1 MTIAARGRS
10 ALGGRRLDAA
20 ADIGSPVVSRR
31 IAVLTTGALLLL
43 VLGVLGTTLPVP
55 YVAQVPGPTFNTL
68 GDIDGEPIIVVEGR
82 EPNDVDG
89 NLNLT
94 TVGVSRGGL
103 SLVQAVRGWLDDE
116 VAVVPEDVIYPP
128 DQSEEETREAN
139 REAFLTSE
147 QAAESV
153 ALGRLGYPEKVVV
166 KGFAADSPSEGLLE
180 EGDAIE
186 AVDGRPTP
194 DLDALDEVLTSVPG
208 GTEVTV
214 DYTRLGE
221 PGTTTVT
228 TRAATER
235 EGSLLGVSVL
245 LQPFAPFDV
254 DIQVEDVGGPS
265 AGLMLTLGILDL
277 VGDDDLTG
285 GAVIAGTGTIDIDGN
300 VGPIGG
306 ITLKMVTAREIGAEL
321 FLVPADNC
329 AEALRVE
336 DPGFPLARVA
346 TLDDA
351 LEALDRPPG
360 RAHPRDLLT
369 SGRRE
374 PRPLRCVVLG

>member
-1 MTIAARGRS
+1 MT
-10 ALGGRRLDAA
+10 
-20 ADIGSPVVSRR
+20 RR
-31 IAVLTTGALLLL
+31 IAVLTTGTLLLL

-82 EPNDVDG
+82 EPNEVEG

-94 TVGVSRGGL
+94 TVAVSRGGL

-116 VAVVPEDVIYPP
+116 VAVVPEDVVYPP
-128 DQSEEETREAN
+128 DRSEEETREAN

-153 ALGRLGYPEKVVV
+153 ALGRLGYPDKVVV
-166 KGFAADSPSEGLLE
+166 KGFADDSPSEGALE

-194 DLDALDEVLTSVPG
+194 DLDALDEVLTSIPG

-214 DYTRLGE
+214 DYIRLGE
-221 PGTTTVT
+221 PGSATVT
-228 TRAATER
+228 TRPATER

-245 LQPFAPFDV
+245 LQPFAPFDI

-277 VGDDDLTG
+277 VGDEDLTG
-285 GAVIAGTGTIDIDGN
+285 GAVIAGSGTIDVDGN

-306 ITLKMVTAREIGAEL
+306 IALKMVTARDIDAEL

-329 AEALRVE
+329 AEALRVD

-346 TLDDA
+346 TLD
-351 LEALDRPPG
+351 EALDALTDFQAG
-360 RAHPRDLLT
+360 RAFET
-369 SGRRE
+369 
-374 PRPLRCVVLG
+374 C

>member
-1 MTIAARGRS
+1 M
-10 ALGGRRLDAA
+10 
-20 ADIGSPVVSRR
+20 SRR

-43 VLGVLGTTLPVP
+43 LLGVLGTTLPVP

-116 VAVVPEDVIYPP
+116 VAVVPEELVYPP
-128 DQSEEETREAN
+128 DRSEEETREAN

-153 ALGRLGYPEKVVV
+153 ALGRLGYPDKVVV
-166 KGFAADSPSEGLLE
+166 KGFADDSPSEGALE

-194 DLDALDEVLTSVPG
+194 DLAALDEVLTSIPG

-221 PGTTTVT
+221 PGSTTVT
-228 TRAATER
+228 TRPATDR

-265 AGLMLTLGILDL
+265 AGLMLTLGILDI
-277 VGDDDLTG
+277 VGEDDLTD

-306 ITLKMVTAREIGAEL
+306 ITLKMVTARDIGAEM

-346 TLDDA
+346 SLDDA
-351 LEALDRPPG
+351 LDALTDLQAG
-360 RAHPRDLLT
+360 RTPET
-369 SGRRE
+369 
-374 PRPLRCVVLG
+374 C

>member
-1 MTIAARGRS
+1 M
-10 ALGGRRLDAA
+10 
-20 ADIGSPVVSRR
+20 SRR

-116 VAVVPEDVIYPP
+116 VAVVPEDVVYPP

-166 KGFAADSPSEGLLE
+166 KGFADDSPSEGLLE

-194 DLDALDEVLTSVPG
+194 DLDALDEVLTSIPG
-208 GTEVTV
+208 GTEITV

-221 PGTTTVT
+221 PGSTSVVT
-228 TRAATER
+228 NTATER

-277 VGDDDLTG
+277 VGDDDLTAG
-285 GAVIAGTGTIDIDGN
+285 NVIAGTGTIDIDGN

-306 ITLKMVTAREIGAEL
+306 ITLKMVTARDIGADL

-329 AEALRVE
+329 TEALQVE

-351 LEALDRPPG
+351 LDALADFQAG
-360 RAHPRDLLT
+360 RTPAT
-369 SGRRE
+369 
-374 PRPLRCVVLG
+374 C

>member
-1 MTIAARGRS
+1 
-10 ALGGRRLDAA
+10 
-20 ADIGSPVVSRR
+20 VSRR

-82 EPNDVDG
+82 EPNDVEG

-128 DQSEEETREAN
+128 DRSEEETREAN

-166 KGFAADSPSEGLLE
+166 KGFADDSPSEGQLE

-194 DLDALDEVLTSVPG
+194 DLDALDAVLTSIPG
-208 GTEVTV
+208 GTEITV

-221 PGTTTVT
+221 PGNTTVVT
-228 TRAATER
+228 NTATER

-245 LQPFAPFDV
+245 LQPFAPFDI

-277 VGDDDLTG
+277 VGDDDLTA
-285 GAVIAGTGTIDIDGN
+285 GAVIAGTGTIDVDGN

-306 ITLKMVTAREIGAEL
+306 ITLKMVTARDIGAEL
-321 FLVPADNC
+321 FLVPAENC
-329 AEALRVE
+329 AEALQVE

-351 LEALDRPPG
+351 LEALDALQDG
-360 RAHPRDLLT
+360 RTPAT
-369 SGRRE
+369 
-374 PRPLRCVVLG
+374 C

>member
-1 MTIAARGRS
+1 M
-10 ALGGRRLDAA
+10 
-20 ADIGSPVVSRR
+20 SRR

-43 VLGVLGTTLPVP
+43 VFGVLGTTLPVP

-94 TVGVSRGGL
+94 TVGVSSGGL

-116 VAVVPEDVIYPP
+116 VAVVPEDVVYPP
-128 DQSEEETREAN
+128 DRSEEETREAN

-153 ALGRLGYPEKVVV
+153 ALGWLGFPEKVVV
-166 KGFAADSPSEGLLE
+166 KGFADDSPSEGLLE

-194 DLDALDEVLTSVPG
+194 DLDTLDAVLTSIPG
-208 GTEVTV
+208 GSEIPV
-214 DYTRLGE
+214 DYIRLGE
-221 PGTTTVT
+221 PGSTSVVT
-228 TRAATER
+228 NSATER

-245 LQPFAPFDV
+245 LQPLAPFDV

-285 GAVIAGTGTIDIDGN
+285 GDVIAGTGTIDAEGN
-300 VGPIGG
+300 VGPVGG
-306 ITLKMVTAREIGAEL
+306 ITLKMVSARDIGADL
-321 FLVPADNC
+321 FLVPAGNC
-329 AEALRVE
+329 AEALQAE
-336 DPGFPLARVA
+336 DPGVPLARVA

-351 LEALDRPPG
+351 LDALADLQAG
-360 RAHPRDLLT
+360 RTPAA
-369 SGRRE
+369 
-374 PRPLRCVVLG
+374 C

>member
-1 MTIAARGRS
+1 
-10 ALGGRRLDAA
+10 
-20 ADIGSPVVSRR
+20 VSRR

-128 DQSEEETREAN
+128 DRSEEETREAN

-153 ALGRLGYPEKVVV
+153 ALGHLGYPEKVVV
-166 KGFAADSPSEGLLE
+166 KGLAEDSPSEGQLE

-186 AVDGRPTP
+186 AIDGRPTP
-194 DLDALDEVLTSVPG
+194 DLGTLDEVLTSVPG

-221 PGTTTVT
+221 PGSTTVV

-245 LQPFAPFDV
+245 LQPFAPFDI

-277 VGDDDLTG
+277 VGDDDLTD
-285 GAVIAGTGTIDIDGN
+285 GAVIAGSGTIDIDGN

-306 ITLKMVTAREIGAEL
+306 ITLKMVTARDIDAEL

-351 LEALDRPPG
+351 LDALADFQAG
-360 RAHPRDLLT
+360 RTPAT
-369 SGRRE
+369 
-374 PRPLRCVVLG
+374 C